1 MRPDCGFAGEAE
13 LKYILLSDLKNAEDF
28 DDGLYVIKARVT
40 EDDESEPTM
49 EPFSEG
55 DLYKIRKLAPGE
67 ADCIAFTDDWMFC
80 NLKEMLF
87 FDYVFSD

>member
-1 MRPDCGFAGEAE
+1 M
-13 LKYILLSDLKNAEDF
+13 SDFENAEDF
-28 DDGLYVIKARVT
+28 DDGFYVIKARVT

-55 DLYKIRKLAPGE
+55 DLYKIRKLAPAD

-80 NLKEMLF
+80 NLEEMLF
-87 FDYVFSD
+87 FEYVFGG